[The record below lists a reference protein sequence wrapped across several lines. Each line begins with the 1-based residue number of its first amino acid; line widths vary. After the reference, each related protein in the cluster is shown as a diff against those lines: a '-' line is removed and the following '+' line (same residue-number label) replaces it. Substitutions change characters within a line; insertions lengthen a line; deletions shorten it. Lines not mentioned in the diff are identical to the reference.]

1 MTKPQTANP
10 FGQEPLQQLLMI
22 IGRELHENLQRN
34 GWQEQ
39 EAFGFVVKTV
49 EDGMNARRP

>member
-1 MTKPQTANP
+1 MKTDTANP

-34 GWQEQ
+34 GWQEH